1 MTKFY
6 QRTFIV
12 RLVNQAMRALIHQ
25 NMAPSGMHILS
36 VQKCHVIRFFD
47 WKMLMLDNL
56 PSAHIHEITL

>member
-12 RLVNQAMRALIHQ
+12 RLVNQAMRALIHL